1 MPKRL
6 VDILGYRIHDDELN
20 WEDATARW
28 TSSHFQVRFGSVRFV
43 THDADKESAFSLSA
57 WGISEALHELLA
69 DYGDDVLHEATA
81 FLTSRQSQVV
91 AELLNEIAHDVRRS
105 GEIMPALED
114 LFIAVNVDLYLPRGL
129 KMIVTCVTNMVM
141 HEDDYGIEKFVAIL
155 DPGEVQIYIE
165 ERRNGQMA
173 NTKQL
178 H

>member
-1 MPKRL
+1 MARKLPHHSWYL
-6 VDILGYRIHDDELN
+6 IHDDELN

-28 TSSHFQVRFGSVRFV
+28 TSAHFQVRFGSVRFV
-43 THDADKESAFSLSA
+43 THDADNESAFSLSA

-69 DYGDDVLHEATA
+69 DYGDEVLHEATA
-81 FLTSRQSQVV
+81 FLTSRQSQIV
-91 AELLNEIAHDVRRS
+91 AELLNEITHDVRRN

-155 DPGEVQIYIE
+155 DPGEVQIYID
-165 ERRNGQMA
+165 ERRSGQTA